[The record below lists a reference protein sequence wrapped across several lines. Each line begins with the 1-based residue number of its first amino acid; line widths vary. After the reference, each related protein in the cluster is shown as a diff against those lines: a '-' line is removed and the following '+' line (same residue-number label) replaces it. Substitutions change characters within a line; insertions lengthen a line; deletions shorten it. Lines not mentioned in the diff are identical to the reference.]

1 MWESLEQVG
10 WVKVL
15 ATTAWLYSS
24 VSVIHYFTLLFFIGT
39 IVLVDLRILGV
50 AGRGQTIS
58 LLADQLLPW
67 TWIGFTLAT
76 ISGFLLFAT
85 DAGDYAPDH
94 VFQAKMLVILL
105 ALIFTVIVHRGH
117 RKWNQLS
124 AIPLGVKVIA
134 ALSLLL
140 WLGAIL
146 AGVDIAAL
154 SGLG

>member
-1 MWESLEQVG
+1 VWESLEQVG

-15 ATTAWLYSS
+15 ATTGWLYSS
-24 VSVIHYFTLLFFIGT
+24 VSVIHYFTLFFFIGT
-39 IVLVDLRILGV
+39 IVLVDLRILGL

-67 TWIGFTLAT
+67 TWIGLTLAM
-76 ISGFLLFAT
+76 ISGFLLFTT

-105 ALIFTVIVHRGH
+105 ALIFTVIVHRGQ
-117 RKWNQLS
+117 RKWNQLP

>member
-1 MWESLEQVG
+1 VWESLEQVG

-15 ATTAWLYSS
+15 ATTGWLYSS
-24 VSVIHYFTLLFFIGT
+24 VSVIHYFTLFFFIGT
-39 IVLVDLRILGV
+39 IVLVDLRILGL

-67 TWIGFTLAT
+67 TWIGFTLAM
-76 ISGFLLFAT
+76 ISGFLLFTT

-94 VFQAKMLVILL
+94 VFQAKMLVVLL
-105 ALIFTVIVHRGH
+105 ALIFTVIVHRGQ
-117 RKWNQLS
+117 RKWNQLP

>member
-15 ATTAWLYSS
+15 ATTGWLYSS
-24 VSVIHYFTLLFFIGT
+24 VSVIHYFTLFFFIGT
-39 IVLVDLRILGV
+39 IVLVDLRILGL

-67 TWIGFTLAT
+67 TWIGLTLAM
-76 ISGFLLFAT
+76 ISGFLLFTT

-105 ALIFTVIVHRGH
+105 ALIFTVIVHRGQ
-117 RKWNQLS
+117 RKWNQLP

>member
-15 ATTAWLYSS
+15 GTTGWLYSS
-24 VSVIHYFTLLFFIGT
+24 VSVVHYFTLFFFIGT
-39 IVLVDLRILGV
+39 IVLVDLRILGL

-67 TWIGFTLAT
+67 TWIGFTLAM
-76 ISGFLLFAT
+76 ISGFLLFTT

-94 VFQAKMLVILL
+94 VFQAKMIVILL
-105 ALIFTVIVHRGH
+105 ALIFTVVVHRGQ
-117 RKWNQLS
+117 RKWNQLP
-124 AIPLGVKVIA
+124 AVPLGVKVIA

>member
-15 ATTAWLYSS
+15 ATTGWLYSS

-39 IVLVDLRILGV
+39 IVLVDLRILGL
-50 AGRGQTIS
+50 ADRNQTIS

-67 TWIGFTLAT
+67 TWIGFTLAM
-76 ISGFLLFAT
+76 ISGFLLFTT

-105 ALIFTVIVHRGH
+105 ALIFTVMVQRGQ
-117 RKWNQLS
+117 RKWNQLP
-124 AIPLGVKVIA
+124 ATPFGVKVIA

>member
-15 ATTAWLYSS
+15 ATTGWLYSS
-24 VSVIHYFTLLFFIGT
+24 VSVIHYFTLFFFIGT
-39 IVLVDLRILGV
+39 IVLVDLRILGL

-67 TWIGFTLAT
+67 TWIGFTLAM
-76 ISGFLLFAT
+76 ISGFLLFTT

-105 ALIFTVIVHRGH
+105 ALIFTVIVHRGQ
-117 RKWNQLS
+117 RKWNQLP

>member
-1 MWESLEQVG
+1 VWESLEQVG

-39 IVLVDLRILGV
+39 IVLVDLRILGL

-67 TWIGFTLAT
+67 TWIGFTLAM

-85 DAGDYAPDH
+85 DAGDYAPDR
-94 VFQAKMLVILL
+94 VFQAKMLVILF
-105 ALIFTVIVHRGH
+105 ALIFTVIVHRGQ
-117 RKWNQLS
+117 RKWNELP
-124 AIPLGVKVIA
+124 AIPTSVKVVA

>member
-1 MWESLEQVG
+1 MWESLEHVG
-10 WVKVL
+10 WVTVL
-15 ATTAWLYSS
+15 ANTGWMYAT
-24 VSVIHYFTLLFFIGT
+24 VSVVHYFTLLFFIGT
-39 IVLVDLRILGV
+39 IALVDLRILGV
-50 AGRGQTIS
+50 ADRNQTLS

-67 TWIGFTLAT
+67 TWIGFALAM
-76 ISGFLLFAT
+76 ISGFLLFTT

-105 ALIFTVIVHRGH
+105 AVVFTVVVQVGL
-117 RKWNQLS
+117 RKWNQLPAVPVS
-124 AIPLGVKVIA
+124 AKVIA
-134 ALSLLL
+134 ALSLIL

>member
-1 MWESLEQVG
+1 VWESLEQVG

-15 ATTAWLYSS
+15 GTTGWLYSS
-24 VSVIHYFTLLFFIGT
+24 VSVVHYFTLFFFIGT
-39 IVLVDLRILGV
+39 IVLVDLRILGL

-67 TWIGFTLAT
+67 TWIGFTLAM

-94 VFQAKMLVILL
+94 VFQAKMIVILL
-105 ALIFTVIVHRGH
+105 ALIFTVVVHRGQ
-117 RKWNQLS
+117 RKWNQLP
-124 AIPLGVKVIA
+124 AVPLGVKVIA

>member
-15 ATTAWLYSS
+15 GTTGWLYSS
-24 VSVIHYFTLLFFIGT
+24 VSVVHYFTLFFFIGT
-39 IVLVDLRILGV
+39 IVLVDLRILGL

-67 TWIGFTLAT
+67 TWIGLTLAM
-76 ISGFLLFAT
+76 ISGFLLFTT

-105 ALIFTVIVHRGH
+105 ALIFTVIVHRGQ
-117 RKWNQLS
+117 RKWNQLP

>member
-1 MWESLEQVG
+1 MLESLEQVG

-15 ATTAWLYSS
+15 ATTGWLYSS
-24 VSVIHYFTLLFFIGT
+24 VSVIHYFTLFFFIGT
-39 IVLVDLRILGV
+39 IILVDLRILGL

-67 TWIGFTLAT
+67 TWIGFTLAM
-76 ISGFLLFAT
+76 ISGFLLFTT

-105 ALIFTVIVHRGH
+105 ALIFTVIVHRGQ
-117 RKWNQLS
+117 RKWNQLP

>member
-1 MWESLEQVG
+1 MWEGLEQVG

-15 ATTAWLYSS
+15 GTTGWLYSS
-24 VSVIHYFTLLFFIGT
+24 VSVIHYFTLFFFIGT
-39 IVLVDLRILGV
+39 IALVDLRILGL

-67 TWIGFTLAT
+67 TWIGFTLAM
-76 ISGFLLFAT
+76 ISGFLLFTT
-85 DAGDYAPDH
+85 DATDYAPDR

-105 ALIFTVIVHRGH
+105 AVIFTVIVQRGQ
-117 RKWNQLS
+117 RRWNQLP
-124 AIPLGVKVIA
+124 AVPTVAKVIA

-146 AGVDIAAL
+146 AAVDIAAL

>member
-15 ATTAWLYSS
+15 GTTGWLYSS
-24 VSVIHYFTLLFFIGT
+24 VSVVHYFTLFFFIGT
-39 IVLVDLRILGV
+39 IVLVDLRILGL

-67 TWIGFTLAT
+67 TWIGFTLAM
-76 ISGFLLFAT
+76 ISGFLLFTT

-94 VFQAKMLVILL
+94 VFQAKMIVILL
-105 ALIFTVIVHRGH
+105 ALIFTVVVHRGQ
-117 RKWNQLS
+117 RKWNQLP

>member
-15 ATTAWLYSS
+15 GTTGWLYSS
-24 VSVIHYFTLLFFIGT
+24 VSVIHYFTLFFFIGT
-39 IVLVDLRILGV
+39 IVLVDLRILGL

-67 TWIGFTLAT
+67 TWIGFTLAM
-76 ISGFLLFAT
+76 ISGFLLFTT

-94 VFQAKMLVILL
+94 VFQAKMLVILV
-105 ALIFTVIVHRGH
+105 ALIFTVIVHRGQ
-117 RKWNQLS
+117 RRWNQL
-124 AIPLGVKVIA
+124 AEIPLGVKVIA

>member
-10 WVKVL
+10 WVKFL
-15 ATTAWLYSS
+15 GTTAWLYSS
-24 VSVIHYFTLLFFIGT
+24 VSVIHYFTLFFFIGT

-67 TWIGFTLAT
+67 TWIGFTLAM

-105 ALIFTVIVHRGH
+105 ALIFTVIIHRGQ
-117 RKWNQLS
+117 RKWNQLP
-124 AIPLGVKVIA
+124 AIPPGVKVIA
-134 ALSLLL
+134 AVSLLL

>member
-39 IVLVDLRILGV
+39 IVLVDLRILGL

-67 TWIGFTLAT
+67 TWIGFTLAM

-85 DAGDYAPDH
+85 DAGDYAPDR
-94 VFQAKMLVILL
+94 VFQAKMLVILF
-105 ALIFTVIVHRGH
+105 ALIFTVIVHRGQ
-117 RKWNQLS
+117 RKWNELP
-124 AIPLGVKVIA
+124 AIPTSVKVVA

>member
-1 MWESLEQVG
+1 MWESLEHVG
-10 WVKVL
+10 WVTVL
-15 ATTAWLYSS
+15 ANTGWMYAT
-24 VSVIHYFTLLFFIGT
+24 VSVVHYFTLLFFIGA
-39 IVLVDLRILGV
+39 IALVDLRILGV
-50 AGRGQTIS
+50 ADRNQTLS

-67 TWIGFTLAT
+67 TWIGFALAM
-76 ISGFLLFAT
+76 ISGFLLFTT

-105 ALIFTVIVHRGH
+105 AVVFTVVVQVGL
-117 RKWNQLS
+117 RKWNQLPAVPAS
-124 AIPLGVKVIA
+124 AKVIA
-134 ALSLLL
+134 AVSLIL

>member
-15 ATTAWLYSS
+15 GTTGWLYSS
-24 VSVIHYFTLLFFIGT
+24 VSVVHYFTLFFFIGT
-39 IVLVDLRILGV
+39 IVLVDLRILGL

-67 TWIGFTLAT
+67 TWIGFTLAM
-76 ISGFLLFAT
+76 ISGFLLFTT

-94 VFQAKMLVILL
+94 VFQAKMIVILL
-105 ALIFTVIVHRGH
+105 ALIFTVIVHRGQ
-117 RKWNQLS
+117 RKWNQLP
-124 AIPLGVKVIA
+124 AVPLGVKVIA

>member
-1 MWESLEQVG
+1 MWESLEHVG
-10 WVKVL
+10 WVTVL
-15 ATTAWLYSS
+15 ANTGWMYAT
-24 VSVIHYFTLLFFIGT
+24 VSVVHYFTLLFFIGT
-39 IVLVDLRILGV
+39 IALVDLRILGV
-50 AGRGQTIS
+50 ANRNQTLS

-67 TWIGFTLAT
+67 TWIGFALAM
-76 ISGFLLFAT
+76 ISGFLLFTT

-105 ALIFTVIVHRGH
+105 AVVFTVVVKVGL
-117 RKWNQLS
+117 RKWNQLPAVPAS
-124 AIPLGVKVIA
+124 AKVIA
-134 ALSLLL
+134 AVSLIL

>member
-10 WVKVL
+10 WVKFL

-39 IVLVDLRILGV
+39 IVLVDLRILGL

-67 TWIGFTLAT
+67 TWIGFTLAM

-85 DAGDYAPDH
+85 DAGDYAPDR
-94 VFQAKMLVILL
+94 VFQAKMLVILM
-105 ALIFTVIVHRGH
+105 ALIFTVIVHRGQ
-117 RKWNQLS
+117 RKWNQLP
-124 AIPLGVKVIA
+124 AVPAGVKVIA
-134 ALSLLL
+134 AVSLLL

>member
-15 ATTAWLYSS
+15 ATTGWLYSS
-24 VSVIHYFTLLFFIGT
+24 VSVIHYFTLFFFIGT
-39 IVLVDLRILGV
+39 IVVVDLRILGL

-67 TWIGFTLAT
+67 TWIGLTLAM
-76 ISGFLLFAT
+76 ISGFLLFTT

-105 ALIFTVIVHRGH
+105 ALIFTVIVHRGQ
-117 RKWNQLS
+117 RKWNQLP

>member
-15 ATTAWLYSS
+15 GTTGWLYSS
-24 VSVIHYFTLLFFIGT
+24 VSVIHYFTLFFFIGT
-39 IVLVDLRILGV
+39 IVLVDLRILGL

-67 TWIGFTLAT
+67 TWIGFTLAM
-76 ISGFLLFAT
+76 ISGFLLFTT

-94 VFQAKMLVILL
+94 VFQAKILVILL
-105 ALIFTVIVHRGH
+105 AFVFTVIVDRGQ
-117 RKWNQLS
+117 RKWNQLPV
-124 AIPLGVKVIA
+124 IPLGVKVIA

>member
-1 MWESLEQVG
+1 MWESLEHVG
-10 WVKVL
+10 WVTVL
-15 ATTAWLYSS
+15 ANTGWMYAT
-24 VSVIHYFTLLFFIGT
+24 VSVVHYFTLLFFIGT
-39 IVLVDLRILGV
+39 IALVDLRILGV
-50 AGRGQTIS
+50 ADRNQTLS

-67 TWIGFTLAT
+67 TWIGFALAM
-76 ISGFLLFAT
+76 ISGFLLFTT

-105 ALIFTVIVHRGH
+105 AVVFTVVVQVGL
-117 RKWNQLS
+117 RKWNQLPAVPAS
-124 AIPLGVKVIA
+124 AKVIA
-134 ALSLLL
+134 ALSLIL